1 MGRFGWRA
9 LLRNRTALTG
19 TVITSFVLL
28 AIVIGAE
35 LMPYSATDMD
45 FINILAPPSLEHPV
59 PRDPTEHR
67 RAYPCPGERRRGLRR
82 SDRGGA
88 ELLRPRCAAPHPLA
102 RRNHGRRPRIF
113 SA

>member
-45 FINILAPPSLEHPV
+45 FINILAPPASSIRSARIHSGGTSSPACCSADASPSSSV
-59 PRDPTEHR
+59 
-67 RAYPCPGERRRGLRR
+67 APGSR
-82 SDRGGA
+82 S
-88 ELLRPRCAAPHPLA
+88 AA
-102 RRNHGRRPRIF
+102 R

>member
-19 TVITSFVLL
+19 TFITSFVLL

-45 FINILAPPSLEHPV
+45 FINILAPPSLE
-59 PRDPTEHR
+59 
-67 RAYPCPGERRRGLRR
+67 
-82 SDRGGA
+82 
-88 ELLRPRCAAPHPLA
+88 
-102 RRNHGRRPRIF
+102 F
-113 SA
+113 SGNG

>member
-9 LLRNRTALTG
+9 LLRNRTALIG

-45 FINILAPPSLEHPV
+45 FINILAPPSLEHPFGTDSFG
-59 PRDPTEHR
+59 RDVLTR
-67 RAYPCPGERRRGLRR
+67 VLFGGRISFLVSGAGSR
-82 SDRGGA
+82 S
-88 ELLRPRCAAPHPLA
+88 AA
-102 RRNHGRRPRIF
+102 R